1 MYYVNKLHKNW
12 SSLVRKPIPSCNA
25 IKDKGEGEKEEK
37 YFPSFSF
44 IYSMHCK
51 MTYIKYV
58 QSIDNP
64 SSKAIGCQ

>member
-25 IKDKGEGEKEEK
+25 IKDIGEGEKEEK
-37 YFPSFSF
+37 YFPSFFF
-44 IYSMHCK
+44 IYSMYCK

-58 QSIDNP
+58 QSIDN
-64 SSKAIGCQ
+64 Q